1 LRCRPFFR
9 PAHHDEVGLTPCRY
23 SKKENNNIKTPNIFG
38 TPALHNDVTNKTPRG
53 IVMKHAA
60 GLAALLLCLAAQP
73 AWAAYPERAITLI
86 VPAAAGGNADI
97 TARLVGQEMSKLL
110 GQPVV
115 VENRVGAGGRIG
127 TQALVRAP
135 ADGYTIGYAH
145 VGTLVLHRYLFK
157 QQLYD
162 LDRDLA
168 PIGLVTETP
177 NVIVVNAASPYRDL
191 KSFIDASRAQPDK
204 LTMTSAD
211 PGTTSEVGV
220 KLFVAQT
227 GAAVRQIPYKATA
240 AQLSDL
246 LGGHVDSMMEN
257 LPPLIGNLKDGRLR
271 ALAVTTRQRAASNPD
286 VPTVAEQGY
295 PDYEQSAWS
304 ALVAPAGTPP
314 AVLARLNDALNQA
327 LRTDNV
333 VRELRSRSQE
343 PLGGAPQDVQAQI
356 KKELPRWE
364 NIIKAAGTT
373 LD

>member
-1 LRCRPFFR
+1 
-9 PAHHDEVGLTPCRY
+9 
-23 SKKENNNIKTPNIFG
+23 
-38 TPALHNDVTNKTPRG
+38 
-53 IVMKHAA
+53 MKRIACF
-60 GLAALLLCLAAQP
+60 AALLLSLAAP
-73 AWAAYPERAITLI
+73 AALAAYPERAITLI

-97 TARLVGQEMSKLL
+97 TARLVGQEMSRQL
-110 GQPVV
+110 GQPIV

-127 TQALVRAP
+127 TQAVARAP

-145 VGTLVLHRYLFK
+145 VGTLVLHRFLFK

-162 LDRDLA
+162 LDRDIA
-168 PIGLVTETP
+168 PIGLVAETP
-177 NVIVVNAASPYRDL
+177 NVIVVNASSPYRDL
-191 KSFIDASRAQPDK
+191 KGFIDASRAQPER

-220 KLFVAQT
+220 KLFIAQT

-271 ALAVTTRQRAASNPD
+271 ALAVTTRTRAASNPD

-304 ALVAPAGTPP
+304 ALIAPAGTPP
-314 AVLARLNDALNQA
+314 EVIARLNAAMNAA
-327 LRTDNV
+327 LRSDNV
-333 VRELRSRSQE
+333 SKELRSRSQE
-343 PLGGAPQDVQAQI
+343 PLGGTPQEVQNQI
-356 KKELPRWE
+356 RKELPKWE
-364 NIIKAAGTT
+364 GIIKAAGTT

>member
-1 LRCRPFFR
+1 
-9 PAHHDEVGLTPCRY
+9 
-23 SKKENNNIKTPNIFG
+23 
-38 TPALHNDVTNKTPRG
+38 
-53 IVMKHAA
+53 MKRTA
-60 GLAALLLCLAAQP
+60 CLAAVLLSLAAP
-73 AWAAYPERAITLI
+73 AALAAYPERAITLI

-97 TARLVGQEMSKLL
+97 TARLVGQEMSRQL

-127 TQALVRAP
+127 TQAVARAP

-145 VGTLVLHRYLFK
+145 VGTLVLHRFLFK

-162 LDRDLA
+162 LDRDIA
-168 PIGLVTETP
+168 AIGLVAETP
-177 NVIVVNAASPYRDL
+177 NVIVVNASSPYRDL
-191 KSFIDASRAQPDK
+191 KGFIEASRAQPER

-220 KLFVAQT
+220 KLFIAQT

-271 ALAVTTRQRAASNPD
+271 ALAVTTKTRAASNPD

-314 AVLARLNDALNQA
+314 EVIARLNAAMNAA
-327 LRTDNV
+327 LRSDGV
-333 VRELRSRSQE
+333 SKELRSRSQE
-343 PLGGAPQDVQAQI
+343 PLGGTPQDIQNQI
-356 KKELPRWE
+356 RKELPKWE
-364 NIIKAAGTT
+364 GIIKAAGTT

>member
-1 LRCRPFFR
+1 
-9 PAHHDEVGLTPCRY
+9 
-23 SKKENNNIKTPNIFG
+23 
-38 TPALHNDVTNKTPRG
+38 
-53 IVMKHAA
+53 MKNTIR
-60 GLAALLLCLAAQP
+60 LAALALLLAAPP
-73 AWAAYPERAITLI
+73 AMADYPERAITLI

-97 TARLVGQEMSKLL
+97 TARLVGQAMSQQL

-115 VENRVGAGGRIG
+115 IENRVGAGGRIG
-127 TQALVRAP
+127 TQALARAKP
-135 ADGYTIGYAH
+135 DGYTIGYAH

-162 LDRDLA
+162 LDKDIV
-168 PIGLVTETP
+168 PIGLVAETP
-177 NVIVVNAASPYRDL
+177 NVIVVNASSPWQDLRGFIEAS
-191 KSFIDASRAQPDK
+191 KAQPDR

-240 AQLSDL
+240 AQLADL

-257 LPPLIGNLKDGRLR
+257 LPPLLGNLKDGRLR

-314 AVLARLNDALNQA
+314 QAIERLNAALNAA
-327 LRTDNV
+327 LASPAV
-333 VRELRSRSQE
+333 SQELRGRSQE
-343 PLGGAPQDVQAQI
+343 PLGGKPADVQVQI
-356 KKELPRWE
+356 AKELPKWE
-364 NIIKAAGTT
+364 RIIKASGTT

>member
-1 LRCRPFFR
+1 MTRI
-9 PAHHDEVGLTPCRY
+9 A
-23 SKKENNNIKTPNIFG
+23 S
-38 TPALHNDVTNKTPRG
+38 
-53 IVMKHAA
+53 
-60 GLAALLLCLAAQP
+60 LAALLLSLTAAPALAD
-73 AWAAYPERAITLI
+73 YPERPITLI

-97 TARLVGQEMSKLL
+97 TARLIGQEMARVL
-110 GQPVV
+110 GQAVV

-162 LDRDLA
+162 LDRDIA
-168 PIGLVTETP
+168 PVGLVAETP

-191 KSFIDASRAQPDK
+191 KSFIDASRAQPDR

-211 PGTTSEVGV
+211 V
-220 KLFVAQT
+220 KLFIAQT

-240 AQLSDL
+240 AQLADL

-271 ALAVTTRQRAASNPD
+271 ALAVTTKRRAASNPD

-314 AVLARLNDALNQA
+314 AVIARLNAAMNTALHSEA
-327 LRTDNV
+327 V
-333 VRELRSRSQE
+333 ARELRSRSQE
-343 PLGGAPQDVQAQI
+343 PLGGTPADVKTQI
-356 KKELPRWE
+356 QKELPKWE

>member
-1 LRCRPFFR
+1 
-9 PAHHDEVGLTPCRY
+9 
-23 SKKENNNIKTPNIFG
+23 
-38 TPALHNDVTNKTPRG
+38 
-53 IVMKHAA
+53 MKRSAC
-60 GLAALLLCLAAQP
+60 LAALLLCLSATSAH
-73 AWAAYPERAITLI
+73 AAYPERAITLI

-97 TARLVGQEMSKLL
+97 TARLIGQEMSRQL

-127 TQALVRAP
+127 TQAVVRAP

-145 VGTLVLHRYLFK
+145 VGTLVLHRFLFK

-162 LDRDLA
+162 LDRDVT
-168 PIGLVTETP
+168 PIGLVAETP

-191 KSFIDASRAQPDK
+191 KSFIEASRAQPDR

-220 KLFVAQT
+220 KLFIAQT

-246 LGGHVDSMMEN
+246 LGGHVDAMMEN

-271 ALAVTTRQRAASNPD
+271 ALAVTTTSRAASNPD

-304 ALVAPAGTPP
+304 ALIAPAGTPP
-314 AVLARLNDALNQA
+314 AVIDRLNAAMNQA
-327 LRTDNV
+327 LRSENV
-333 VRELRSRSQE
+333 AKELRSRSQA
-343 PLGGAPQDVQAQI
+343 PLGGTPQDVQTQI
-356 KKELPRWE
+356 RKELPKWE
-364 NIIKAAGTT
+364 SIIKAAT

>member
-1 LRCRPFFR
+1 
-9 PAHHDEVGLTPCRY
+9 
-23 SKKENNNIKTPNIFG
+23 
-38 TPALHNDVTNKTPRG
+38 
-53 IVMKHAA
+53 MKRSAC
-60 GLAALLLCLAAQP
+60 LAALLLCLSATSAH
-73 AWAAYPERAITLI
+73 AAYPERAITLI

-97 TARLVGQEMSKLL
+97 TARLIGQEMSRQL

-127 TQALVRAP
+127 TQAVVRAP

-145 VGTLVLHRYLFK
+145 VGTLVLHRFLFK

-162 LDRDLA
+162 LDRDLT
-168 PIGLVTETP
+168 PIGLVAETP

-191 KSFIDASRAQPDK
+191 KSFIEASRAQPDR

-220 KLFVAQT
+220 KLFIAQT

-246 LGGHVDSMMEN
+246 LGGHVDAMMEN

-271 ALAVTTRQRAASNPD
+271 ALAVTTTSRAASNPD

-304 ALVAPAGTPP
+304 ALIAPAGTPP
-314 AVLARLNDALNQA
+314 AVIDRLNAAMNQA
-327 LRTDNV
+327 LRSENV
-333 VRELRSRSQE
+333 AKELRSRSQA
-343 PLGGAPQDVQAQI
+343 PLGGTPQDVQTQI
-356 KKELPRWE
+356 RKELPKWE
-364 NIIKAAGTT
+364 NIIKAAT

>member
-1 LRCRPFFR
+1 
-9 PAHHDEVGLTPCRY
+9 
-23 SKKENNNIKTPNIFG
+23 
-38 TPALHNDVTNKTPRG
+38 
-53 IVMKHAA
+53 MKRTAC
-60 GLAALLLCLAAQP
+60 LAALLLSLAAP
-73 AWAAYPERAITLI
+73 AALAAYPERAITLI

-97 TARLVGQEMSKLL
+97 TARLVGQEMSRQL

-127 TQALVRAP
+127 TQAVARAA

-145 VGTLVLHRYLFK
+145 VGTLVLHRFLFK

-162 LDRDLA
+162 LDRDIA
-168 PIGLVTETP
+168 AIGLVAETP
-177 NVIVVNAASPYRDL
+177 NVIVVNASSPYRDL
-191 KSFIDASRAQPDK
+191 KGFIEASRAQPER

-220 KLFVAQT
+220 KLFIAQT

-271 ALAVTTRQRAASNPD
+271 ALAVTTKTRAASNPD

-314 AVLARLNDALNQA
+314 EVIARLNAAMNAA
-327 LRTDNV
+327 LRSDSV
-333 VRELRSRSQE
+333 SKELRSRSQE
-343 PLGGAPQDVQAQI
+343 PLGGTPQDVQNQI
-356 KKELPRWE
+356 RKELPKWE
-364 NIIKAAGTT
+364 GIIKAAGTT

>member
-1 LRCRPFFR
+1 
-9 PAHHDEVGLTPCRY
+9 
-23 SKKENNNIKTPNIFG
+23 
-38 TPALHNDVTNKTPRG
+38 
-53 IVMKHAA
+53 MKRTAC
-60 GLAALLLCLAAQP
+60 LAALLLCLAAP
-73 AWAAYPERAITLI
+73 HSHADFPDRAITLI

-97 TARLVGQEMSKLL
+97 PARLVGQEMSRLL

-115 VENRVGAGGRIG
+115 IENRVGAGGRIG
-127 TQALVRAP
+127 TQAVARAP

-145 VGTLVLHRYLFK
+145 VGTLVLHRFLFK

-162 LDRDLA
+162 LDRDIM
-168 PIGLVTETP
+168 PIGLVAETP

-191 KSFIDASRAQPDK
+191 KGFIDASRAQPDR

-220 KLFVAQT
+220 KLFIAQT

-271 ALAVTTRQRAASNPD
+271 ALAVTTRNRAASNPD

-304 ALVAPAGTPP
+304 ALVAPAGTPK
-314 AVLARLNDALNQA
+314 AAISRLNAAMNQA
-327 LRTDNV
+327 LRSDSV
-333 VRELRSRSQE
+333 SKELRSRSQE
-343 PLGGAPQDVQAQI
+343 PLGGTPQDVQTQI
-356 KKELPRWE
+356 RKELPKWE
-364 NIIKAAGTT
+364 SIIKAAT

>member
-1 LRCRPFFR
+1 
-9 PAHHDEVGLTPCRY
+9 
-23 SKKENNNIKTPNIFG
+23 
-38 TPALHNDVTNKTPRG
+38 
-53 IVMKHAA
+53 MKRTA
-60 GLAALLLCLAAQP
+60 CLAAVLLSLAAP
-73 AWAAYPERAITLI
+73 AALAAYPERAITLI

-97 TARLVGQEMSKLL
+97 TARLVGQEMSRQL

-127 TQALVRAP
+127 TQAVARAP

-145 VGTLVLHRYLFK
+145 VGTLVLHRFLFK

-162 LDRDLA
+162 LDRDIA
-168 PIGLVTETP
+168 AIGLVAETP
-177 NVIVVNAASPYRDL
+177 NVIVVNASSPYRDL
-191 KSFIDASRAQPDK
+191 KGFIEASRAQPER
-204 LTMTSAD
+204 LTMPSAD
-211 PGTTSEVGV
+211 PGTTSEGGV
-220 KLFVAQT
+220 KLFIAQT
-227 GAAVRQIPYKATA
+227 GAAVRQLPYKATA

-271 ALAVTTRQRAASNPD
+271 ALAVTTKTRAASNPD

-314 AVLARLNDALNQA
+314 EVIARLNAAMNAA
-327 LRTDNV
+327 LRSDGV
-333 VRELRSRSQE
+333 SKELRSRSQE
-343 PLGGAPQDVQAQI
+343 PLGGTPQDVQNQI
-356 KKELPRWE
+356 RKELPKWE
-364 NIIKAAGTT
+364 GIIKAAGTT

>member
-1 LRCRPFFR
+1 MTRI
-9 PAHHDEVGLTPCRY
+9 A
-23 SKKENNNIKTPNIFG
+23 S
-38 TPALHNDVTNKTPRG
+38 
-53 IVMKHAA
+53 
-60 GLAALLLCLAAQP
+60 LAALLLSLTAAPALAD
-73 AWAAYPERAITLI
+73 YPERPITLI

-97 TARLVGQEMSKLL
+97 TARLIGQEMARQL
-110 GQPVV
+110 GQAVV

-127 TQALVRAP
+127 TQALVRAA

-162 LDRDLA
+162 LDRDIV
-168 PIGLVTETP
+168 PIGLVAETP
-177 NVIVVNAASPYRDL
+177 NVIVVKATSPYRDL
-191 KSFIDASRAQPDK
+191 KHLIDASRAQPDR

-220 KLFVAQT
+220 KLFIAQT

-240 AQLSDL
+240 AQLADL
-246 LGGHVDSMMEN
+246 LGGHVDAMMEN

-271 ALAVTTRQRAASNPD
+271 ALAVTTRRRAASNPD

-314 AVLARLNDALNQA
+314 AVIARLNTAMNKALHSDAIA
-327 LRTDNV
+327 
-333 VRELRSRSQE
+333 RELRSRSQE
-343 PLGGAPQDVQAQI
+343 PLGGTPDQVKTQI
-356 KKELPRWE
+356 QKELPKWE

>member
-1 LRCRPFFR
+1 MTRI
-9 PAHHDEVGLTPCRY
+9 A
-23 SKKENNNIKTPNIFG
+23 S
-38 TPALHNDVTNKTPRG
+38 
-53 IVMKHAA
+53 
-60 GLAALLLCLAAQP
+60 LAALLLSLTSAPALAD
-73 AWAAYPERAITLI
+73 YPERPITLI

-97 TARLVGQEMSKLL
+97 TARLIGQEMARVL
-110 GQPVV
+110 GQAVV

-162 LDRDLA
+162 LDRDIA
-168 PIGLVTETP
+168 PVGLVAETP

-191 KSFIDASRAQPDK
+191 KSFIDASRAQPDR

-220 KLFVAQT
+220 KLFIAQT

-240 AQLSDL
+240 AQLADL

-271 ALAVTTRQRAASNPD
+271 ALAVTTKRRAASNPD

-314 AVLARLNDALNQA
+314 AVIARLNAAMNTALHSEA
-327 LRTDNV
+327 V
-333 VRELRSRSQE
+333 ARELRSRSQE
-343 PLGGAPQDVQAQI
+343 PLGGKPADVKTQI
-356 KKELPRWE
+356 QKELPKWE

>member
-1 LRCRPFFR
+1 
-9 PAHHDEVGLTPCRY
+9 
-23 SKKENNNIKTPNIFG
+23 
-38 TPALHNDVTNKTPRG
+38 
-53 IVMKHAA
+53 MKRTAS
-60 GLAALLLCLAAQP
+60 LAALLLCLAAP
-73 AWAAYPERAITLI
+73 HAHADYPERPITLI

-97 TARLVGQEMSKLL
+97 TARLIGQEMSRLL

-127 TQALVRAP
+127 TQAVVRAP

-162 LDRDLA
+162 LDRDLK
-168 PIGLVTETP
+168 PIGLVAETP

-191 KSFIDASRAQPDK
+191 KGFIEASRAQPDR

-220 KLFVAQT
+220 KLFIAQT

-271 ALAVTTRQRAASNPD
+271 ALAVTTRKRAASNPD

-304 ALVAPAGTPP
+304 ALVAPAGTP
-314 AVLARLNDALNQA
+314 AAAISRLNSAMNQA
-327 LRTDNV
+327 LRSDSV
-333 VRELRSRSQE
+333 SRELRSRSQE
-343 PLGGAPQDVQAQI
+343 PLGGTPQDVQTQI
-356 KKELPRWE
+356 RKELPKWE
-364 NIIKAAGTT
+364 SIIKAAT

>member
-1 LRCRPFFR
+1 
-9 PAHHDEVGLTPCRY
+9 
-23 SKKENNNIKTPNIFG
+23 
-38 TPALHNDVTNKTPRG
+38 
-53 IVMKHAA
+53 MKRTAC
-60 GLAALLLCLAAQP
+60 LAALLLSLAAP
-73 AWAAYPERAITLI
+73 AALAAYPERAITLI

-97 TARLVGQEMSKLL
+97 TARLVGQEMSRQL

-127 TQALVRAP
+127 TQAVARAA

-145 VGTLVLHRYLFK
+145 VGTLVLHRFLFK

-162 LDRDLA
+162 LDRDIA
-168 PIGLVTETP
+168 AIGLVAETP

-191 KSFIDASRAQPDK
+191 KGFIEASRAQPER

-220 KLFVAQT
+220 KLFIAQT

-271 ALAVTTRQRAASNPD
+271 ALAVTTKTRAASNPD

-314 AVLARLNDALNQA
+314 EAIARLNAALNAA
-327 LRTDNV
+327 LRSDSV
-333 VRELRSRSQE
+333 SKELRSRSQE
-343 PLGGAPQDVQAQI
+343 PLGGTPQDVQNQI
-356 KKELPRWE
+356 RKELPKWE
-364 NIIKAAGTT
+364 GIIKAAGTT

>member
-1 LRCRPFFR
+1 
-9 PAHHDEVGLTPCRY
+9 
-23 SKKENNNIKTPNIFG
+23 
-38 TPALHNDVTNKTPRG
+38 
-53 IVMKHAA
+53 MKRSAC
-60 GLAALLLCLAAQP
+60 LAALLLCLSATSAH
-73 AWAAYPERAITLI
+73 ADYPERAITLI

-97 TARLVGQEMSKLL
+97 TARLIGQEMSRQL

-127 TQALVRAP
+127 TQAVVRAP

-145 VGTLVLHRYLFK
+145 VGTLVLHRFLFK

-162 LDRDLA
+162 LDRDVT
-168 PIGLVTETP
+168 PIGLVAETP

-191 KSFIDASRAQPDK
+191 KSFIEASRAQPDRM
-204 LTMTSAD
+204 TMTSAD

-220 KLFVAQT
+220 KLFLAQT

-246 LGGHVDSMMEN
+246 LGGHVDAMMEN

-271 ALAVTTRQRAASNPD
+271 ALAVTTRSRAASNPD

-304 ALVAPAGTPP
+304 ALIAPAGTPP
-314 AVLARLNDALNQA
+314 AVINRLNAAMNQA
-327 LRTDNV
+327 LQSEHV
-333 VRELRSRSQE
+333 AKELRSRSQA
-343 PLGGAPQDVQAQI
+343 PLGGTPQDVQTQI
-356 KKELPRWE
+356 RKELPKWE
-364 NIIKAAGTT
+364 NIIKAAT

>member
-1 LRCRPFFR
+1 
-9 PAHHDEVGLTPCRY
+9 
-23 SKKENNNIKTPNIFG
+23 
-38 TPALHNDVTNKTPRG
+38 
-53 IVMKHAA
+53 MKRSAC
-60 GLAALLLCLAAQP
+60 LAAVLLCLSATSAH
-73 AWAAYPERAITLI
+73 AAYPERAITLI

-97 TARLVGQEMSKLL
+97 TARLIGQEMSRQL

-127 TQALVRAP
+127 TQAVVRAP

-145 VGTLVLHRYLFK
+145 VGTLVLHRFLFK

-162 LDRDLA
+162 LDRDVT
-168 PIGLVTETP
+168 PIGLVAETP

-191 KSFIDASRAQPDK
+191 KNFIEASRAQPDR

-220 KLFVAQT
+220 KLFIAQT

-246 LGGHVDSMMEN
+246 LGGHVDAMMEN

-271 ALAVTTRQRAASNPD
+271 ALAVTTRSRAASNPD

-295 PDYEQSAWS
+295 PNYEQSAWS
-304 ALVAPAGTPP
+304 ALIAPAGTPP
-314 AVLARLNDALNQA
+314 AVIDRLNAAMNQA
-327 LRTDNV
+327 LRSENV
-333 VRELRSRSQE
+333 AKELRSRSQA
-343 PLGGAPQDVQAQI
+343 PLGGTPQDVQTQI
-356 KKELPRWE
+356 RKELPKWE
-364 NIIKAAGTT
+364 NIIKAAT

>member
-1 LRCRPFFR
+1 
-9 PAHHDEVGLTPCRY
+9 
-23 SKKENNNIKTPNIFG
+23 
-38 TPALHNDVTNKTPRG
+38 
-53 IVMKHAA
+53 
-60 GLAALLLCLAAQP
+60 
-73 AWAAYPERAITLI
+73 
-86 VPAAAGGNADI
+86 
-97 TARLVGQEMSKLL
+97 
-110 GQPVV
+110 VV

-127 TQALVRAP
+127 TQAVARAP

-145 VGTLVLHRYLFK
+145 VGTLVLHRFLFK

-162 LDRDLA
+162 LDRDIA
-168 PIGLVTETP
+168 AIGLVAETP
-177 NVIVVNAASPYRDL
+177 NVIVVNASSPYRDL
-191 KSFIDASRAQPDK
+191 KGFIEASRAQPER

-220 KLFVAQT
+220 KLFIAQT

-271 ALAVTTRQRAASNPD
+271 ALAVTTKTRAASNPD

-314 AVLARLNDALNQA
+314 EIIARLNAAMNAA
-327 LRTDNV
+327 LRSDGV
-333 VRELRSRSQE
+333 SKELRSRSQE
-343 PLGGAPQDVQAQI
+343 PLGGTPQDVQNQI
-356 KKELPRWE
+356 RKELPKWE
-364 NIIKAAGTT
+364 GIIKAAGTT

>member
-1 LRCRPFFR
+1 
-9 PAHHDEVGLTPCRY
+9 
-23 SKKENNNIKTPNIFG
+23 
-38 TPALHNDVTNKTPRG
+38 
-53 IVMKHAA
+53 MKHAA

-127 TQALVRAP
+127 TQALCARRPTATP
-135 ADGYTIGYAH
+135 SATP

-227 GAAVRQIPYKATA
+227 GAAVRQI
-240 AQLSDL
+240 
-246 LGGHVDSMMEN
+246 H
-257 LPPLIGNLKDGRLR
+257 
-271 ALAVTTRQRAASNPD
+271 TRPRRR
-286 VPTVAEQGY
+286 GC
-295 PDYEQSAWS
+295 
-304 ALVAPAGTPP
+304 
-314 AVLARLNDALNQA
+314 
-327 LRTDNV
+327 RTCWADTSI
-333 VRELRSRSQE
+333 R
-343 PLGGAPQDVQAQI
+343 
-356 KKELPRWE
+356 
-364 NIIKAAGTT
+364 
-373 LD
+373 

>member
-1 LRCRPFFR
+1 
-9 PAHHDEVGLTPCRY
+9 
-23 SKKENNNIKTPNIFG
+23 
-38 TPALHNDVTNKTPRG
+38 
-53 IVMKHAA
+53 MKRTAC
-60 GLAALLLCLAAQP
+60 LAALLLSLAAP
-73 AWAAYPERAITLI
+73 AALAAYPERAITLI

-97 TARLVGQEMSKLL
+97 TARLVGQEMSRQL

-127 TQALVRAP
+127 TQAVARAA

-145 VGTLVLHRYLFK
+145 VGTLVLHRFLFK

-162 LDRDLA
+162 LDRDITA
-168 PIGLVTETP
+168 IGLVAETP

-191 KSFIDASRAQPDK
+191 KGFIEASRAQPER

-220 KLFVAQT
+220 KLFIAQT

-271 ALAVTTRQRAASNPD
+271 ALAVTTKTRAASNPD

-314 AVLARLNDALNQA
+314 EAIARLNAALNAA
-327 LRTDNV
+327 LRSDSV
-333 VRELRSRSQE
+333 SKELRSRSQE
-343 PLGGAPQDVQAQI
+343 PLGGTPQDVQNQI
-356 KKELPRWE
+356 RKELPKWE
-364 NIIKAAGTT
+364 GIIKAAGTT

>member
-1 LRCRPFFR
+1 
-9 PAHHDEVGLTPCRY
+9 
-23 SKKENNNIKTPNIFG
+23 
-38 TPALHNDVTNKTPRG
+38 
-53 IVMKHAA
+53 MKRTAC
-60 GLAALLLCLAAQP
+60 LAALLLCLAATTAQ
-73 AWAAYPERAITLI
+73 ADYPERAITLI

-97 TARLVGQEMSKLL
+97 TARLIGQEMSRQL

-127 TQALVRAP
+127 TQAVVRAP

-145 VGTLVLHRYLFK
+145 VGTLVLHRFLFK
-157 QQLYD
+157 QQLYN
-162 LDRDLA
+162 LDRDVT
-168 PIGLVTETP
+168 PIGLVAETP

-191 KSFIDASRAQPDK
+191 KSFIEASRAQPDR

-220 KLFVAQT
+220 KLFIAQT

-246 LGGHVDSMMEN
+246 LGGHVDAMMEN

-271 ALAVTTRQRAASNPD
+271 ALAVTTKSRAASNPD

-295 PDYEQSAWS
+295 PAYEQSAWS
-304 ALVAPAGTPP
+304 ALIAPAGTPA
-314 AVLARLNDALNQA
+314 AVVNRLNDAMNKA
-327 LRTDNV
+327 LQSDNV
-333 VRELRSRSQE
+333 AKELRSRSQE
-343 PLGGAPQDVQAQI
+343 PLGGTPQDVQTQI
-356 KKELPRWE
+356 RKELPKWE
-364 NIIKAAGTT
+364 SIIKAAT

>member
-1 LRCRPFFR
+1 
-9 PAHHDEVGLTPCRY
+9 
-23 SKKENNNIKTPNIFG
+23 
-38 TPALHNDVTNKTPRG
+38 
-53 IVMKHAA
+53 MKRTAC
-60 GLAALLLCLAAQP
+60 LAAVLLCLAGTAAHADYP
-73 AWAAYPERAITLI
+73 ARAITLI

-97 TARLVGQEMSKLL
+97 TARLIGQEMSRQL

-127 TQALVRAP
+127 TQAVVRAA

-145 VGTLVLHRYLFK
+145 VGTLVLHRFLFK

-162 LDRDLA
+162 LNRDIT
-168 PIGLVTETP
+168 PIGLVAETP

-191 KSFIDASRAQPDK
+191 KSFIEASRAQPDR

-220 KLFVAQT
+220 KLFIAQT

-271 ALAVTTRQRAASNPD
+271 ALAVTTKARAASNPD

-295 PDYEQSAWS
+295 PNYEQSAWS
-304 ALVAPAGTPP
+304 ALIAPAGTPP
-314 AVLARLNDALNQA
+314 AVVAKLNAAMNQA
-327 LRTDNV
+327 LRSESV
-333 VRELRSRSQE
+333 EKELRSRSQE
-343 PLGGAPQDVQAQI
+343 PLGGTPQDVQTQI
-356 KKELPRWE
+356 RKELPKWE
-364 NIIKAAGTT
+364 SIIKAAT

>member
-1 LRCRPFFR
+1 
-9 PAHHDEVGLTPCRY
+9 
-23 SKKENNNIKTPNIFG
+23 
-38 TPALHNDVTNKTPRG
+38 
-53 IVMKHAA
+53 MKRTA
-60 GLAALLLCLAAQP
+60 CLAAVLLSLAAP
-73 AWAAYPERAITLI
+73 AALAAYPERAITLI

-97 TARLVGQEMSKLL
+97 TARLVGQEMSRQL

-127 TQALVRAP
+127 TQAVARAP

-145 VGTLVLHRYLFK
+145 VGTLVLHRFLFK

-162 LDRDLA
+162 LDRDIA
-168 PIGLVTETP
+168 AIGLVAETP
-177 NVIVVNAASPYRDL
+177 NVIVVNASSPYRDL
-191 KSFIDASRAQPDK
+191 KGFIEASRAQPER

-220 KLFVAQT
+220 KLFIAQT

-271 ALAVTTRQRAASNPD
+271 ALAVTTKTRAASNPD

-314 AVLARLNDALNQA
+314 EVIARLNAAMNVA
-327 LRTDNV
+327 LRSDGV
-333 VRELRSRSQE
+333 SKELRSRSQE
-343 PLGGAPQDVQAQI
+343 PLGGTPQDVQNQI
-356 KKELPRWE
+356 RKELPKWE
-364 NIIKAAGTT
+364 GIIKAAGTT

>member
-1 LRCRPFFR
+1 MP
-9 PAHHDEVGLTPCRY
+9 
-23 SKKENNNIKTPNIFG
+23 
-38 TPALHNDVTNKTPRG
+38 
-53 IVMKHAA
+53 
-60 GLAALLLCLAAQP
+60 
-73 AWAAYPERAITLI
+73 
-86 VPAAAGGNADI
+86 AAGGNADI

-246 LGGHVDSMMEN
+246 QGGHVDSMMEN

-327 LRTDNV
+327 PAHRRRGPRIAQPLAGTAGR
-333 VRELRSRSQE
+333 RAAGRKPRSRRNCPDGKTSS
-343 PLGGAPQDVQAQI
+343 GAPA
-356 KKELPRWE
+356 PRSTDHAPPDDDRSPRMTTVTRE
-364 NIIKAAGTT
+364 DFSCRDQRIRLSPRHGAGAAHRRRPRPRRRADGRRAWRRVGRPGRDPGI
-373 LD
+373 LASIARS

>member
-1 LRCRPFFR
+1 
-9 PAHHDEVGLTPCRY
+9 
-23 SKKENNNIKTPNIFG
+23 
-38 TPALHNDVTNKTPRG
+38 
-53 IVMKHAA
+53 MKRTAC
-60 GLAALLLCLAAQP
+60 LAALLLCLAARP
-73 AWAAYPERAITLI
+73 ALAVYPERAITLI

-97 TARLVGQEMSKLL
+97 TARLIGQEMSRQL

-127 TQALVRAP
+127 TQAVVRAA

-145 VGTLVLHRYLFK
+145 VGTLVLHRFLFK

-162 LDRDLA
+162 LDRDIA
-168 PIGLVTETP
+168 PIGLVAETP
-177 NVIVVNAASPYRDL
+177 NVIVVNASSPYRDL
-191 KSFIDASRAQPDK
+191 KGFIEASRAQPER

-220 KLFVAQT
+220 KLFIAQT

-246 LGGHVDSMMEN
+246 LGGHVDAMMEN

-271 ALAVTTRQRAASNPD
+271 ALAVTTRTRAASNPD

-304 ALVAPAGTPP
+304 ALVAPGGTPP
-314 AVLARLNDALNQA
+314 EVIARLNAAMNAA
-327 LRTDNV
+327 LRSDNV
-333 VRELRSRSQE
+333 SKELRSRSQE
-343 PLGGAPQDVQAQI
+343 PLGGTPQDVQNQI
-356 KKELPRWE
+356 RKELPKWE
-364 NIIKAAGTT
+364 GIIKAAGTT

>member
-1 LRCRPFFR
+1 
-9 PAHHDEVGLTPCRY
+9 
-23 SKKENNNIKTPNIFG
+23 
-38 TPALHNDVTNKTPRG
+38 
-53 IVMKHAA
+53 MKRSAC
-60 GLAALLLCLAAQP
+60 LAALLLCLSATSAH
-73 AWAAYPERAITLI
+73 AAYPERAITLI

-97 TARLVGQEMSKLL
+97 TARLIGQEMSRQL

-127 TQALVRAP
+127 TQAVVRAP

-145 VGTLVLHRYLFK
+145 VGTLVLHRFLFK

-162 LDRDLA
+162 LDRDVT
-168 PIGLVTETP
+168 PIGLVAETP

-191 KSFIDASRAQPDK
+191 KSFIEASRAQPDR

-220 KLFVAQT
+220 KLFIAQT

-246 LGGHVDSMMEN
+246 LGGHVDAMMEN

-271 ALAVTTRQRAASNPD
+271 ALAVTTRSRAASNPD

-304 ALVAPAGTPP
+304 ALIAPAGTPP
-314 AVLARLNDALNQA
+314 AVIDRLNAAMNQA
-327 LRTDNV
+327 LRSENV
-333 VRELRSRSQE
+333 AKELRSRSQA
-343 PLGGAPQDVQAQI
+343 PLGGTPQDVQTQI
-356 KKELPRWE
+356 RKELPKWE
-364 NIIKAAGTT
+364 NIIKAAT

>member
-1 LRCRPFFR
+1 
-9 PAHHDEVGLTPCRY
+9 
-23 SKKENNNIKTPNIFG
+23 
-38 TPALHNDVTNKTPRG
+38 
-53 IVMKHAA
+53 MKRSAC
-60 GLAALLLCLAAQP
+60 LAAVLLCLSATSAHAAF
-73 AWAAYPERAITLI
+73 PERAITLI

-97 TARLVGQEMSKLL
+97 TARLIGQEMSRQL

-127 TQALVRAP
+127 TQAVVRAP

-145 VGTLVLHRYLFK
+145 VGTLVLHRFLFK

-162 LDRDLA
+162 LDRDLT
-168 PIGLVTETP
+168 PIGLVAETP

-191 KSFIDASRAQPDK
+191 KSFIEASRAQPDR

-220 KLFVAQT
+220 KLFIAQT

-246 LGGHVDSMMEN
+246 LGGHVDAMMEN

-271 ALAVTTRQRAASNPD
+271 ALAVTTRSRAASNPD

-304 ALVAPAGTPP
+304 ALIAPAGTPP
-314 AVLARLNDALNQA
+314 AVIDRLNAAMNQA
-327 LRTDNV
+327 LQSENV
-333 VRELRSRSQE
+333 AKELRSRSQA
-343 PLGGAPQDVQAQI
+343 PLGGTPQDVQTQI
-356 KKELPRWE
+356 RKELPKWE
-364 NIIKAAGTT
+364 NIIKAAT

>member
-1 LRCRPFFR
+1 
-9 PAHHDEVGLTPCRY
+9 
-23 SKKENNNIKTPNIFG
+23 
-38 TPALHNDVTNKTPRG
+38 
-53 IVMKHAA
+53 MKRTAS
-60 GLAALLLCLAAQP
+60 LAALLLCLAAPQ
-73 AWAAYPERAITLI
+73 AHADYPERPITLI

-115 VENRVGAGGRIG
+115 IENRVGAGGRIG
-127 TQALVRAP
+127 TQAVVRAP

-162 LDRDLA
+162 LDRDLK
-168 PIGLVTETP
+168 PIGLVAETP
-177 NVIVVNAASPYRDL
+177 NVIVVNARSPYQDL
-191 KSFIDASRAQPDK
+191 KSFIDASRAQPDR

-220 KLFVAQT
+220 KLFIAQT

-240 AQLSDL
+240 AQLADL

-271 ALAVTTRQRAASNPD
+271 ALAVTTRKRAASNPD

-295 PDYEQSAWS
+295 PEYEQSAWS
-304 ALVAPAGTPP
+304 ALIAPAGTP
-314 AVLARLNDALNQA
+314 AAAISRLNAAMNQA
-327 LRTDNV
+327 LRSDAV
-333 VRELRSRSQE
+333 SRELRSRSQE
-343 PLGGAPQDVQAQI
+343 PLGGTPQDVQTQI
-356 KKELPRWE
+356 KKELPKWE
-364 NIIKAAGTT
+364 SIIKAAT

>member
-1 LRCRPFFR
+1 
-9 PAHHDEVGLTPCRY
+9 
-23 SKKENNNIKTPNIFG
+23 
-38 TPALHNDVTNKTPRG
+38 
-53 IVMKHAA
+53 MKRSAC
-60 GLAALLLCLAAQP
+60 LAALLLCLSATSAH
-73 AWAAYPERAITLI
+73 ADYPERAITLI

-97 TARLVGQEMSKLL
+97 TARLIGQEMSRQL

-127 TQALVRAP
+127 TQAVVRAP

-145 VGTLVLHRYLFK
+145 VGTLVLHRFLFK

-162 LDRDLA
+162 LDRDVT
-168 PIGLVTETP
+168 PIGLVAETP

-191 KSFIDASRAQPDK
+191 KSFIEASRAQPDRM
-204 LTMTSAD
+204 TMTSAD

-220 KLFVAQT
+220 KLFIAQT

-246 LGGHVDSMMEN
+246 LGGHVDAMMEN

-271 ALAVTTRQRAASNPD
+271 ALAVTTRSRAASNPD

-304 ALVAPAGTPP
+304 ALIAPAGTPP
-314 AVLARLNDALNQA
+314 AVINRLNAAMNQA
-327 LRTDNV
+327 LQSEHV
-333 VRELRSRSQE
+333 AKELRSRSQA
-343 PLGGAPQDVQAQI
+343 PLGGTPQDVQTQI
-356 KKELPRWE
+356 RKELPKWE
-364 NIIKAAGTT
+364 NIIKAAT

>member
-1 LRCRPFFR
+1 MFR
-9 PAHHDEVGLTPCRY
+9 EP
-23 SKKENNNIKTPNIFG
+23 
-38 TPALHNDVTNKTPRG
+38 
-53 IVMKHAA
+53 VMTRTTR
-60 GLAALLLCLAAQP
+60 LAALLLCLAAQP
-73 AWAAYPERAITLI
+73 ALADYPERPITLI

-97 TARLVGQEMSKLL
+97 TARLIGQEMSRTL

-127 TQALVRAP
+127 TQALVRAAP
-135 ADGYTIGYAH
+135 DGYTIGYAH

-162 LDRDLA
+162 LDRDIV
-168 PIGLVTETP
+168 PIGLVAETP

-191 KSFIDASRAQPDK
+191 KSFIAASKAQPDR

-220 KLFVAQT
+220 KLFIAQT

-271 ALAVTTRQRAASNPD
+271 ALAVTTKTRAASNPD

-314 AVLARLNDALNQA
+314 AAIARLNAAMNAA
-327 LRTDNV
+327 LRSDAV
-333 VRELRSRSQE
+333 SKELRSRSQE
-343 PLGGAPQDVQAQI
+343 PLGGTPDAVKTQI
-356 KKELPRWE
+356 QKELPKWE
-364 NIIKAAGTT
+364 SIIKAAGTT

>member
-1 LRCRPFFR
+1 
-9 PAHHDEVGLTPCRY
+9 
-23 SKKENNNIKTPNIFG
+23 
-38 TPALHNDVTNKTPRG
+38 
-53 IVMKHAA
+53 MKRTAC
-60 GLAALLLCLAAQP
+60 LAALLLCLAAPP
-73 AWAAYPERAITLI
+73 ALAVYPERAITLI

-97 TARLVGQEMSKLL
+97 TARLIGQEMSRQL

-127 TQALVRAP
+127 TQAVLRAA

-145 VGTLVLHRYLFK
+145 VGTLVLHRFLFK

-162 LDRDLA
+162 LDRDIA
-168 PIGLVTETP
+168 PIGLVAETP
-177 NVIVVNAASPYRDL
+177 NVIVVNASSPYRDL
-191 KSFIDASRAQPDK
+191 KGFIEASRAQPER

-220 KLFVAQT
+220 KLFIAQT

-271 ALAVTTRQRAASNPD
+271 ALAVTTRTRAASNPD

-314 AVLARLNDALNQA
+314 EAIARLNAAMNAA
-327 LRTDNV
+327 LRSDNV
-333 VRELRSRSQE
+333 SKELRSRSQE
-343 PLGGAPQDVQAQI
+343 PLGGTPQDVQNQI
-356 KKELPRWE
+356 RKELPKWE
-364 NIIKAAGTT
+364 GIIKAAGTT